1 MTEEIWRLGACETAL
16 AIREGKYSCLEVVQ
30 SAAARLSS
38 VNPDLNAV
46 TVDLTKEALDAA
58 KEADLALSNGI
69 KAGPLYGVPITLKEN
84 IDLEGKATT
93 LGVSHFLN
101 NVAPGDAPVVR
112 SLKEAGAI
120 IIGQT
125 NMPEFGLRWVT
136 DNPLRGS
143 TNNPW
148 DPERTPGGSSG
159 GAAAAVAM
167 GIGSI
172 AHGNDLGGSLRYP
185 SYCCGLATI
194 KPGFGRV
201 PNFNP
206 SFGASRPISFQ
217 LMAVQG
223 PIARSVADVCLA
235 FDVMSRRNILDPLW
249 SPPLKI
255 SIPENPTLRIAK
267 PDQLGDEVDISV
279 KQAIDTAAGILSDAG
294 FQVDTVK
301 LPSVEEMLELWGTLL
316 FTDIRVMQKEMI
328 EEHGSEDIV
337 SVINFRLSKYPD
349 ATLEDYVKALARR
362 IEVLQQWSII
372 MEDYPLILAPVSLEP
387 PIGPQEDKESNE
399 RYQQILEAQ
408 RWLIAANFLGL
419 PAASVPIGISNG
431 LPTGVQLIGRRY
443 HETMCL
449 DVAQVIED
457 RVGILSHKLW
467 EV

>member
-1 MTEEIWRLGACETAL
+1 MTKEIWGLGACETAL

-30 SAAARLSS
+30 SAVDRLSS

-46 TVDLTKEALDAA
+46 TVDLTKEALNSAQ
-58 KEADLALSNGI
+58 EADIGLSNGI

-136 DNPLRGS
+136 DNSLRGP
-143 TNNPW
+143 TKNPW
-148 DPERTPGGSSG
+148 NPKRTPGGSSG

-206 SFGASRPISFQ
+206 SMGASRPISFQ

-223 PIARSVADVCLA
+223 PIARSIADVSLG
-235 FDVMSRRNILDPLW
+235 FDVLSRRNILDPLW
-249 SPPLKI
+249 SPPLKN
-255 SIPENPTLRIAK
+255 SIPKNPIFPIAI
-267 PDQLGDEVDISV
+267 PDQLGDEVDKSV
-279 KQAIDTAAGILSDAG
+279 KQAIDTCNKH
-294 FQVDTVK
+294 QT
-301 LPSVEEMLELWGTLL
+301 
-316 FTDIRVMQKEMI
+316 
-328 EEHGSEDIV
+328 H
-337 SVINFRLSKYPD
+337 
-349 ATLEDYVKALARR
+349 
-362 IEVLQQWSII
+362 
-372 MEDYPLILAPVSLEP
+372 
-387 PIGPQEDKESNE
+387 
-399 RYQQILEAQ
+399 
-408 RWLIAANFLGL
+408 
-419 PAASVPIGISNG
+419 
-431 LPTGVQLIGRRY
+431 
-443 HETMCL
+443 
-449 DVAQVIED
+449 
-457 RVGILSHKLW
+457 
-467 EV
+467 